1 MSDTAPVRPGATPG
15 DWPAPLFT
23 GEPGA
28 RATVRIPG
36 SKSLTN
42 RYLLLAAMADS
53 PSVVHAPLH
62 SRDSLLM
69 IKALEALGARFESL
83 ETDSPFGP
91 DLRVTPH

>member
-1 MSDTAPVRPGATPG
+1 MPRRLLIKIVGIHMSDTAPVQPGVPPG

-69 IKALEALGARFESL
+69 IKALEDIWEVF
-83 ETDSPFGP
+83 
-91 DLRVTPH
+91 

>member
-1 MSDTAPVRPGATPG
+1 MADAAPPINKIVGIHMSDTAPVQPGATPG

-69 IKALEALGARFESL
+69 IKA
-83 ETDSPFGP
+83 
-91 DLRVTPH
+91 